1 MEIVIDKDT
10 LIFFHE
16 ILTDLYRNTADPI
29 TLGYSESLVHACAE
43 RPFTDI
49 YRFVPFPHT
58 LHKAAV
64 LMHTLIHFHPFIDG
78 NKRVALLSTYC
89 FLYWNGYN
97 LKIPEDAAQF
107 TVEIAEGKHD
117 INDVLRWIDRNSRR
131 NVFAILRNLF
141 LSFMLPPE
149 EEEEEREEESALDV
163 FITLLLVPMFLP
175 PYPFRYFRYLIAK
188 KEKRTQEK
196 A

>member
-1 MEIVIDKDT
+1 MEIVVDKDT

-49 YRFVPFPHT
+49 YRFIPFPHT

-64 LMHTLIHFHPFIDG
+64 LMDTLIRFHPFIDG
-78 NKRVALLSTYC
+78 NKRVALLSTFC

-97 LKIPEDAAQF
+97 LRIPEDAAQF
-107 TVEIAEGKHD
+107 TVEIAEGKHA
-117 INDVLRWIDRNSRR
+117 INDVLQWIVRYSKR
-131 NVFAILRNLF
+131 NVFTILRSLL
-141 LSFMLPPE
+141 LSVLLPPE
-149 EEEEEREEESALDV
+149 EEEGEEERALDV
-163 FITLLLVPMFLP
+163 FTTPLLVPMFLP
-175 PYPFRYFRYLIAK
+175 SYPFRYFRYLIAK
-188 KEKRTQEK
+188 KAKRTQQK

>member
-1 MEIVIDKDT
+1 MEIVVDKDT

-49 YRFVPFPHT
+49 YRFIPFPHT

-64 LMHTLIHFHPFIDG
+64 LMDTLIRFHPFIDG

-97 LKIPEDAAQF
+97 LKIPEGAAQF
-107 TVEIAEGKHD
+107 TVEIAEGKHG
-117 INDVLRWIDRNSRR
+117 INNVLQWIARNSKR
-131 NVFAILRNLF
+131 NVFTILRSLL
-141 LSFMLPPE
+141 LSLILPLE
-149 EEEEEREEESALDV
+149 EEEEGERESVLD
-163 FITLLLVPMFLP
+163 FLTTPLLVPMFLP
-175 PYPFRYFRYLIAK
+175 SYPFQYFRYLIAK
-188 KEKRTQEK
+188 KEKRSRKK